1 MTKEISE
8 NSGSSLPLAKGTGRI
23 FRDGD
28 AWCATGP
35 GFIDPVVSA
44 FGCGDTPQEA
54 YLRWCQRALADPVW
68 EGLPIPRL
76 DKFKIEK

>member
-1 MTKEISE
+1 MTLGSPES
-8 NSGSSLPLAKGTGRI
+8 SGHLLRLAKGMGRI
-23 FRDGD
+23 FRDGN

-54 YLRWCQRALADPVW
+54 YLRWCQRALADPTW
-68 EGLPIPRL
+68 EGVTIPRL